1 MPAALRLASKLP
13 HATTLAVMALTIG
26 FVFDDTLDALDGVQ
40 QHIIT
45 IGTELVRRG
54 TTCTILWVK
63 RITPPYRRPS
73 RSHAM

>member
-13 HATTLAVMALTIG
+13 HATTLAHMALTIG

-45 IGTELVRRG
+45 VGT
-54 TTCTILWVK
+54 
-63 RITPPYRRPS
+63 
-73 RSHAM
+73 